1 MTTAKRLLP
10 ATLLLSVFISSSP
23 QIILRAGRA
32 PQQTVKADAD
42 VSARLTDYFEK
53 AAGLGFSGAV
63 LVAKDGKLLLRGGYG
78 WADEKRRI
86 PNVAETV
93 FDIGSITKVFTAVA
107 VMQLLERGK
116 LSTTD
121 SITKY
126 FPNVPK
132 DKSVITIHHLLT
144 HTSGLEHEDFYDE
157 SPADV
162 REILKDKERY
172 IQRLLSFPLAFEPG
186 TKWLYSNTGFSFLA
200 AIVEKLS
207 GQSYESYLHENILQ
221 PVGMSNTGYV
231 LPKWKSR
238 LVAHGYNDGP
248 TDYGFPWETQWSGK
262 VIPWDLLGNGG
273 LLSTID
279 DVHKFV
285 LALRGE

>member
-1 MTTAKRLLP
+1 MTTAKRLVP
-10 ATLLLSVFISSSP
+10 TALLLSVFISSSP
-23 QIILRAGRA
+23 QIIHRAGRA

-126 FPNVPK
+126 FPQRPERQIRYHNSSSA
-132 DKSVITIHHLLT
+132 DTHL
-144 HTSGLEHEDFYDE
+144 G
-157 SPADV
+157 A
-162 REILKDKERY
+162 
-172 IQRLLSFPLAFEPG
+172 
-186 TKWLYSNTGFSFLA
+186 
-200 AIVEKLS
+200 
-207 GQSYESYLHENILQ
+207 
-221 PVGMSNTGYV
+221 
-231 LPKWKSR
+231 
-238 LVAHGYNDGP
+238 
-248 TDYGFPWETQWSGK
+248 
-262 VIPWDLLGNGG
+262 
-273 LLSTID
+273 
-279 DVHKFV
+279 
-285 LALRGE
+285 